1 MTRIN
6 LLPWREALYKQ
17 RQTEF
22 TLGIV
27 LVIVTAVVIL
37 FSVQA
42 YLDSLIIEQQDKKS
56 IVTAKIAE
64 VNLMI
69 VKIQDIETQNAQ
81 LRSKR
86 SAIQAL
92 QKSRYEAVRFIDAVA
107 KVIPEGIYLTQLKQN
122 DTGIELTGKA
132 QSNVR
137 VLEFIS
143 NVEANQWLVS
153 PELNIITGKNDETKL
168 SDFILLVKLRKSKT
182 EEREG
187 GGINE
192 PV

>member
-69 VKIQDIETQNAQ
+69 VKIQDIETQNAL

-168 SDFILLVKLRKSKT
+168 SDFILLAKLRKSKI
-182 EEREG
+182 EEG
-187 GGINE
+187 N
-192 PV
+192 

>member
-69 VKIQDIETQNAQ
+69 VKIQDIETQNAL

-182 EEREG
+182 EEG